1 MSDLV
6 VTVPKDFWPD
16 WIAEGDAVGE
26 PKTGTEWSFY
36 VGARKPSI
44 RHGERLYIVACGRL
58 RGYAPVTRVALARAG
73 QWAICRQGGAVA
85 CTIDQEIRGFQG
97 FRQPWWIRSD
107 EMPFP
112 GWQIVGVPIPM
123 LDYFLPR
130 LAANW
135 DDQQALA
142 VALAARHPFAEAILF
157 IAAFLETARAV
168 GARVRGIDLVGPLAK
183 RLHLD
188 EKTAERYIAHAIEPM
203 RRWGFLGS
211 GTQAA

>member
-26 PKTGTEWSFY
+26 LPTGTEWSFY

-58 RGYAPVTRVALARAG
+58 RGYAPVTRVALARPG

-85 CTIDQEIRGFQG
+85 CTIDQEIRDFQG
-97 FRQPWWIRSD
+97 FRQPWWSRSH
-107 EMPFP
+107 EMPFA
-112 GWQIVGVPIPM
+112 GWQIAGVPIPM

-130 LAANW
+130 LAASW
-135 DDQQALA
+135 DDRQAFA
-142 VALAARHPFAEAILF
+142 VALAASHPFAEAILF
-157 IAAFLETARAV
+157 ITAFLETACAV
-168 GARVRGIDLVGPLAK
+168 GARVRGVDIVAPLAK
-183 RLHLD
+183 RLRID
-188 EKTAERYIAHAIEPM
+188 EKAAERYIAHALEPM
-203 RRWGFLGS
+203 RRWGFIG
-211 GTQAA
+211 QDA